1 MRAIHA
7 QTITSLGLT
16 LILAAA
22 CGGDDSGGGGSNSGP
37 TVTTSTFTASATV
50 TSNTVSTNSATSSG
64 TTTNG
69 STTNGTGGT
78 PGAGATGGDAGAPG
92 TGGTTGSGATGGT
105 AGGGGEEA
113 CDPDPNSG
121 LPETS
126 GEGGGAGAPVVGYDM
141 GYHFTDPEQ
150 MNEWHIKT
158 SYCDDCIDTATAE
171 AGCGSVLLTAD
182 WPEAANSGTLKAI
195 FEITD
200 ADDGDRWDL
209 SGRTVTVRVRW
220 LSGGGTDNNGYNLY
234 FETNDEDWGYMGPSL
249 GELTSPGDFMDFTA
263 EFPWEETDG
272 FDPATIRQMA
282 LRFDTK
288 FWTDEN
294 YPPTFSYDAE
304 PAVFEIDAI
313 VW

>member
-16 LILAAA
+16 LVLAAA
-22 CGGDDSGGGGSNSGP
+22 CGGDDSGGSGGPVTS
-37 TVTTSTFTASATV
+37 TVTTNTFTASATV
-50 TSNTVSTNSATSSG
+50 TSNTVSTNSATSTG
-64 TTTNG
+64 TTTG
-69 STTNGTGGT
+69 TSTGTTTGTGGT

-92 TGGTTGSGATGGT
+92 TGGTGATGGS
-105 AGGGGEEA
+105 AGGGGAPECE
-113 CDPDPNSG
+113 PDPNSG
-121 LPETS
+121 LPEGS

-141 GYHFTDPEQ
+141 GYHFTDPDQ
-150 MNEWHIKT
+150 MDEWHLKT
-158 SYCDDCIDTATAE
+158 SYCDDCIDTATLE
-171 AGCGSVLLTAD
+171 AGCGTVLLTAD
-182 WPEAANSGTLKAI
+182 WPEAANSGTLKAV

-263 EFPWEETDG
+263 EFPWNETDG